1 MLIEKVFLINRER
14 IIYNGGKY
22 MLKYAELFIEH
33 LQKINPV
40 NVDFKVE
47 LGVDDDG
54 NEVGARIIIPYSGSH
69 ITASF
74 FGDKDGTQFSASMA
88 IGMIAPNCVGLVT
101 RDVLALCNE
110 LNNKNQWV
118 RFCVR
123 DGKSIPGLNG
133 ALICLEEATVLVEK
147 TAAQDAYSVVSN
159 LIKAHKESAEA
170 FKKILNGSPVEKE
183 KANNRYVNMS
193 EKQKEILKNITNEKP
208 KESLKGIDKKQN
220 NNLKMWFPVIFIGVS
235 ILLGVVLC
243 YITDLLIY
251 ALLGCVLSGCG
262 LGIMLKQKEKR
273 QTELLKQDQI
283 VWQLVLKQK
292 KKENLPTVLTWI
304 LFVLGMIIFWIL
316 SL

>member
-170 FKKILNGSPVEKE
+170 FKKILNGSPAEKEKE
-183 KANNRYVNMS
+183 KANNRPVNMG
-193 EKQKEILKNITNEKP
+193 EKP
-208 KESLKGIDKKQN
+208 KEILEITTDVEQKKIPSAW
-220 NNLKMWFPVIFIGVS
+220 LSVLVEGLGFVASIIGVKLDNWVGLVAL
-235 ILLGVVLC
+235 IL
-243 YITDLLIY
+243 I
-251 ALLGCVLSGCG
+251 GCG
-262 LGIMLKQKEKR
+262 LGVMNSLKKKRRAELSKMKDSFELLSAIKQQKEK
-273 QTELLKQDQI
+273 EK
-283 VWQLVLKQK
+283 
-292 KKENLPTVLTWI
+292 LPIALTWI
-304 LFVLGMIIFWIL
+304 LFGL
-316 SL
+316 SLLYMCLSVYGVDIG